1 MGSGRGAARS
11 NRAGPGANGR
21 APEQLTVVLV
31 QNDPDLARFAI
42 LTLRLGGYRTL
53 SVASGDAAVAVAQ
66 KTRTDVVLLDLRPR
80 RRGWRALRCLQ
91 TAPALRA
98 VPVVGL
104 LAAADTGVERRART
118 AGVKAHLVQP
128 VSADALLTVVGRVLR
143 DRRPEVAS

>member
-1 MGSGRGAARS
+1 MGSGRGAAGS

-53 SVASGDAAVAVAQ
+53 SVASGEAAVAVAQ
-66 KTRTDVVLLDLRPR
+66 KARPDLVLLDLRPQ

-91 TAPALRA
+91 TAPTLCA

-128 VSADALLTVVGRVLR
+128 VSADALLAVVGRVLR
-143 DRRPEVAS
+143 DRRPELAS